1 MLAVNHVVQRPLGS
15 KQLTKFLAEL
25 CLLTMANPN
34 PNDDGLLIL
43 GWQVNDALDP
53 IYWLRPDAKAGSQ
66 SLDDLFMV
74 PAETMETHT
83 VIIAQSGSGK
93 SFFVGRLIEEL
104 MLASKARVLIFDPNS
119 DFRKIKEVQDQSLW
133 TNAKYD
139 GKKGKLP
146 HEESRAV
153 FSDVWSRIPMRVRTG
168 PGVGPDLEVLQIR
181 WLSLS
186 MDFLAEDVVNPMLRS
201 DLYNCH
207 THVKKLGEL
216 LRYKFKAT
224 QVATDII
231 EEAQWVFNLVRDSH
245 RTEEELRAILES
257 KYGTDQIFGSP
268 AIDESNDEEMFLGDG
283 FGIRRSIVKGLSE
296 LFIKSSLTISENVVP
311 EIQRFYFGK
320 AREYQAA
327 GILKTLT
334 ADPPWDV
341 RLPAR
346 RLEVVDLP
354 SLFDRS
360 TRLLAINAVLTTEWE
375 RARVSWSNALA
386 RPPDDDDRIPT
397 FIVIDEAHN
406 LIPAEPRSKAEKALL
421 EQFRTLSAEG
431 RKFGLFLILVSQ
443 RPDKLDPLVLSECQN
458 KAVMKLGSKGVLDT
472 TRRMLGLD
480 DLAPDLLD
488 QCLSFGTGRV
498 ILVGPWSEDTSQRA
512 FSAARRTTEGGRN
525 LRAKHWA
532 RPAIAG
538 TKT

>member
-1 MLAVNHVVQRPLGS
+1 
-15 KQLTKFLAEL
+15 
-25 CLLTMANPN
+25 MANPN

-43 GWQVNDALDP
+43 GWQVNDALEP

-168 PGVGPDLEVLQIR
+168 PGVGAESDVLQVR

-186 MDFLAEDVVNPMLRS
+186 MDFLAEDVTEMLRS
-201 DLYNCH
+201 ALYNCH
-207 THVKKLGEL
+207 AYVKKLGEL
-216 LRYKFKAT
+216 LRYKFKARKIE
-224 QVATDII
+224 TDII
-231 EEAQWVFNLVRDSH
+231 DEAQWLFGLVMDESVS
-245 RTEEELRAILES
+245 EKDLRATLES
-257 KYGTDQIFGSP
+257 RYGADEIFGSP
-268 AIDESNDEEMFLGDG
+268 AIDESNHDEMFRGSG
-283 FGIRRSIVKGLSE
+283 FGIRRSVVKNLSD
-296 LFIKSSLTISENVVP
+296 LFIKSSLTISQYVDED
-311 EIQRFYFGK
+311 ILRFYFGK

-334 ADPPWDV
+334 AEPPWYARPSV
-341 RLPAR
+341 R

-354 SLFDRS
+354 SLADRN

-375 RARVSWSNALA
+375 RARANWSEALE
-386 RPPDDDDRIPT
+386 RPPDQDERVPT

-458 KAVMKLGSKGVLDT
+458 KALMKLGSKGVLKT
-472 TRRMLGLD
+472 TKRMLGLEE
-480 DLAPDLLD
+480 LKAELLD
-488 QCLSFGTGRV
+488 QCLGFKTGRV
-498 ILVGPWSEDTSQRA
+498 LLVGEWSPGKPQRA

-525 LRAKHWA
+525 LRGEHWA
-532 RPAIAG
+532 KPARPE